1 MNQLF
6 EYEITPLTLAVVSKE
21 SRDGKYTTYIMEEG
35 REYAVHSTPTKIIDY
50 ACRFFG
56 STLEGRLEG
65 TKDISQIVY
74 KAPVAIDPSSGM
86 YFFPT
91 ASPKNKKCS
100 WIAHSH
106 IKIIYPKN
114 ENQECEITF
123 KNGKQITID
132 ASYGSILNQ
141 MQRTAQFRF
150 TLESRINMIKEST
163 FRQDE

>member
-1 MNQLF
+1 L
-6 EYEITPLTLAVVSKE
+6 YCATSSSHI
-21 SRDGKYTTYIMEEG
+21 
-35 REYAVHSTPTKIIDY
+35 
-50 ACRFFG
+50 
-56 STLEGRLEG
+56 STLSLH
-65 TKDISQIVY
+65 DALPI
-74 KAPVAIDPSSGM
+74 SSGM

-132 ASYGSILNQ
+132 ASKCNFTFLVLVLDRKSTRLNSSHVSISYAVFCL
-141 MQRTAQFRF
+141 
-150 TLESRINMIKEST
+150 
-163 FRQDE
+163 

>member
-1 MNQLF
+1 MSMNQLF

-35 REYAVHSTPTKIIDY
+35 GEYAVHSTPTKIIDY

-91 ASPKNKKCS
+91 ASPKNRS
-100 WIAHSH
+100 EEHTS
-106 IKIIYPKN
+106 
-114 ENQECEITF
+114 ELQ
-123 KNGKQITID
+123 
-132 ASYGSILNQ
+132 S
-141 MQRTAQFRF
+141 RF
-150 TLESRINMIKEST
+150 
-163 FRQDE
+163 D